1 MRRLIRRLVLWAV
14 PEVRIQAAPV
24 GSVVYVVGDPFD
36 TETNPR
42 RRQANARKLTEP
54 S

>member
-1 MRRLIRRLVLWAV
+1 MKRLIRRLILWAV
-14 PEVRIQAAPV
+14 PEVRIQTAPV

-42 RRQANARKLTEP
+42 RRLDNARKLTEP